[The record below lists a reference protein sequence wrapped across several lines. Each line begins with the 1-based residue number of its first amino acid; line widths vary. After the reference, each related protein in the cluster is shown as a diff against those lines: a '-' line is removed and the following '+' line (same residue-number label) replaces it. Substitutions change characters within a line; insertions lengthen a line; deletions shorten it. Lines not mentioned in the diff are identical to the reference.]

1 MLRKFRENGLGVNG
15 DGTVKFFGEA
25 EMGKKVCPY
34 TSTEQY
40 WKGSHIGGTGMGKE
54 KLAPSHSIPF

>member
-1 MLRKFRENGLGVNG
+1 MNQLYAEEIQRKWGWSCQI
-15 DGTVKFFGEA
+15 FGEA

-34 TSTEQY
+34 TGTEQY